1 MSDGRF
7 GVGGQGGYLGPGY
20 GPLYLDMLV
29 DVTIGTPTNQYVLT
43 YNSATEVWEPQPA
56 GDHAEIHVLAS
67 TGPHSGTLPVADV
80 DNGTQYQYLRAGVTT
95 PEYQA
100 RKFVVSCTIRS
111 PDVGYTIVWRA
122 PFGCTCTK
130 LEGRQKGG
138 TSTVIQARYNGTT
151 DVATSD
157 LTLTAADTWY
167 DTTGINQ
174 TAWSATDW
182 LEWEVVTLGSATEI
196 TFVLTFTEP

>member
-43 YNSATEVWEPQPA
+43 YNSTTEVWEPQPA
-56 GDHAEIHVLAS
+56 GGTVAHDLTGAYHTESGLTVGHFLKATGISSFAFGSRTFTISS
-67 TGPHSGTLPVADV
+67 TIKT
-80 DNGTQYQYLRAGVTT
+80 
-95 PEYQA
+95 
-100 RKFVVSCTIRS
+100 

-122 PFGCTCTK
+122 PIGCTCTK

-167 DTTGINQ
+167 STTGINQ
-174 TAWSATDW
+174 TAWIATDW